1 MTCAAFKH
9 IIIAAMKNKD
19 IKNGSLYYNVK
30 KDRVERV
37 ISNRF
42 SNTRV
47 ITECHKTEEGSVQ
60 TKNLR
65 LATSEEVE
73 SYLAPKPSSLLRRIG
88 SALHLV

>member
-1 MTCAAFKH
+1 MTYTAFIP

-19 IKNGSLYYNVK
+19 IKNGSLYFNVK
-30 KDRVERV
+30 KNRVERV

-73 SYLAPKPSSLLRRIG
+73 SYLAPKPSSLLKRIG

>member
-1 MTCAAFKH
+1 LTCAAFKH

-30 KDRVERV
+30 KNRVERV

>member
-1 MTCAAFKH
+1 MTYTAFIP

-19 IKNGSLYYNVK
+19 IKNGSLYFNVK

-37 ISNRF
+37 ISNNF

-47 ITECHKTEEGSVQ
+47 VTECHKTEEVSVQ

-65 LATSEEVE
+65 LATSLEVE
-73 SYLAPKPSSLLRRIG
+73 SYLAPKQASLLRRIG
-88 SALHLV
+88 SALHLI

>member
-1 MTCAAFKH
+1 
-9 IIIAAMKNKD
+9 MKNKD
-19 IKNGSLYYNVK
+19 IKSGSRYYNVK
-30 KDRVERV
+30 KNRVERV

>member
-1 MTCAAFKH
+1 
-9 IIIAAMKNKD
+9 MKNKD

-30 KDRVERV
+30 KNRVERV

-73 SYLAPKPSSLLRRIG
+73 SYLAPKPSSLFGRLTEGALRGLR
-88 SALHLV
+88 LM